1 MANEF
6 KIKKGLIVTGASGGT
21 VVDIQ
26 GSQGQLFS
34 VTDNLSGS
42 IFAVSDISGVP
53 ILDVNSSGLSTFDGD
68 VNLPDNKKILLG
80 TGNDLE
86 IYHDASHSYI
96 KDIGVGDL
104 KISSN
109 TVRIESNAAENMI
122 IAIANGGVSSYYNN
136 VKKFETTS
144 TGVNVTG
151 GATITGT
158 NTFLIESNST
168 AATFNLNS
176 TVRGFDFINNNA
188 TLLSIDNDGNGTFAD
203 QAFATTA
210 TSSGDASSTLTTKGY
225 VDGLITGATI
235 YRGAWDPSG
244 GGYGS
249 PDLSGVTQT
258 SGYYYI
264 CSAAGTA
271 EPNGTGTEPDTW
283 AVGDWVIYNDVSGT
297 GQWQKIDNSSVLS
310 GVGTGQTVA
319 LWEGAG
325 SVTDSETL
333 GNAPITVSG
342 NDTTFGGNITTS
354 GTNATVFADR
364 FSGLGVGAVIG
375 PNGAGTVFLRPSG
388 VGSSTNQS
396 SFTTTLAT
404 IGTDATFA
412 GDVVINSA
420 GDATSPILRL
430 NNSSS
435 NTFNHALEAIN
446 DNLTAAQTELLLF
459 GKETNNRNSGFIGY
473 NWNADNSET
482 NYVTIGH
489 WGYNHLLKIY
499 PTGTATFVGAV
510 TSPTFLGDL
519 NGTINTATTGVTQT
533 AGDNSTL
540 IATTAYADAAA
551 AAVPIGNYLP
561 LAGGTMTGVTQFND
575 HTNYGDQVYARFGA
589 SQDLQIFHNGTD
601 SFIDNYTGSLTIR
614 NRQDDGNIVF
624 TCDDGSG
631 GLASYL
637 TLNGNSTHAY
647 FTNPGN
653 VGIGT
658 TSPSSKLN
666 VIGGSGDD
674 IIAKFKTTGTG
685 TGDYSEIH
693 ILNDNN
699 DALKIGSIGSN
710 YTNSSWAGMR
720 YVYAGS
726 GDLGLKAVAGTG
738 NVRIYAGGAGSERM
752 RITSGGN
759 VGIGTTSPGYKLSVN
774 GDIHIPQNEY
784 IYFDNTAHYIRRG
797 SSDVELQGFNGLN
810 LRTNGSSRL
819 YIKQDG
825 NVGIGT
831 TLPGSKL
838 ELYEVSGGAP
848 TLLTLHQ
855 NAVDIVADDSMGSFI
870 DFKSTD
876 INANFTPQ
884 ARIGML
890 IRDSNGDNG
899 VISEGCGNLVFHTSR
914 GTDAAGAGEDVERMR
929 ITDIGNVGIGTST
942 PNAKLDVQGTQGQL
956 FSVTDDLSGDI
967 FSVADI
973 SGVPIMNVNSDGT
986 SYFDG
991 NVGIGTDSPDNK
1003 LFVTAS
1009 TAGDYA
1015 AFIENTNSTN
1025 GYGLLARTAQ
1035 TGTSSYAFAA
1045 RAGSSDIFVV
1055 RGDGNVG
1062 IGTASPN
1069 TKLHVAGIAQVTESG
1084 NSAFYGGNYVRVF
1097 GDQNY
1102 GFRNTGGT
1110 YIANISMSGNSYFN
1124 GGNVGI
1130 GTTSPG
1136 AKLEISQGAGGTA
1149 QNVINSGEQ
1158 AFRFSTKVEDT
1169 STNTAVFR
1177 QGIYYNN
1184 TENAT
1189 IAFYRGGSSVG
1200 GFMTFQTQNGNER
1213 MRIDS
1218 VGNVGIGTTSP
1229 ATKLEV
1235 NGGTDAIVTITG
1247 TTTAARLDIK
1257 TDSYHRFLQTIES
1270 DGRFRLYN
1278 QTTATEQLTVTN
1290 AGNVGIGTA
1299 SPDDMLEVYGSS
1311 PNIRVTNTAETD
1323 AGIVFNDAQ
1332 AGTGQMAAI
1341 KFNSSDEK
1349 LKFFVNDET
1358 SQRMV
1363 IDTAGNVGI
1372 GPTISPSYLLD
1383 VRDGT
1388 TSGAIARFSAI
1399 NAHVVIESSTAG
1411 NAVLHLKPNATG
1423 SKFGQFKVTAGN
1435 GYGFSW
1441 SNDAAGTGETTYM
1454 DLDTSSTGG
1463 GDLTVKGDVI
1473 AYGSPSDKKYK
1484 ENIKPIESAL
1494 GKAMQLQGVTFDWK
1508 DSDSILDIK
1517 EDIGF
1522 IAQDVQ
1528 EVLPELVRD
1537 SGKGNLSLRYQGIT
1551 PILLE
1556 AIKELKAEI
1565 DLLKSKPCNCN
1576 NCNCNI

>member
-1 MANEF
+1 M
-6 KIKKGLIVTGASGGT
+6 
-21 VVDIQ
+21 
-26 GSQGQLFS
+26 FS
-34 VTDNLSGS
+34 
-42 IFAVSDISGVP
+42 A
-53 ILDVNSSGLSTFDGD
+53 
-68 VNLPDNKKILLG
+68 
-80 TGNDLE
+80 
-86 IYHDASHSYI
+86 
-96 KDIGVGDL
+96 
-104 KISSN
+104 
-109 TVRIESNAAENMI
+109 
-122 IAIANGGVSSYYNN
+122 
-136 VKKFETTS
+136 
-144 TGVNVTG
+144 
-151 GATITGT
+151 
-158 NTFLIESNST
+158 
-168 AATFNLNS
+168 
-176 TVRGFDFINNNA
+176 
-188 TLLSIDNDGNGTFAD
+188 
-203 QAFATTA
+203 A

-658 TSPSSKLN
+658 TN
-666 VIGGSGDD
+666 
-674 IIAKFKTTGTG
+674 
-685 TGDYSEIH
+685 
-693 ILNDNN
+693 
-699 DALKIGSIGSN
+699 
-710 YTNSSWAGMR
+710 
-720 YVYAGS
+720 
-726 GDLGLKAVAGTG
+726 
-738 NVRIYAGGAGSERM
+738 
-752 RITSGGN
+752 
-759 VGIGTTSPGYKLSVN
+759 
-774 GDIHIPQNEY
+774 
-784 IYFDNTAHYIRRG
+784 
-797 SSDVELQGFNGLN
+797 
-810 LRTNGSSRL
+810 
-819 YIKQDG
+819 
-825 NVGIGT
+825 
-831 TLPGSKL
+831 PGSKL
-838 ELYEVSGGAP
+838 ELSEVSGGAP

-855 NAVDIVADDSMGSFI
+855 TAVDIVADDSMGSFI

-890 IRDSNGDNG
+890 IRDS
-899 VISEGCGNLVFHTSR
+899 
-914 GTDAAGAGEDVERMR
+914 
-929 ITDIGNVGIGTST
+929 
-942 PNAKLDVQGTQGQL
+942 
-956 FSVTDDLSGDI
+956 SGD
-967 FSVADI
+967 
-973 SGVPIMNVNSDGT
+973 SGVH
-986 SYFDG
+986 F
-991 NVGIGTDSPDNK
+991 
-1003 LFVTAS
+1003 
-1009 TAGDYA
+1009 
-1015 AFIENTNSTN
+1015 
-1025 GYGLLARTAQ
+1025 
-1035 TGTSSYAFAA
+1035 
-1045 RAGSSDIFVV
+1045 
-1055 RGDGNVG
+1055 
-1062 IGTASPN
+1062 
-1069 TKLHVAGIAQVTESG
+1069 
-1084 NSAFYGGNYVRVF
+1084 
-1097 GDQNY
+1097 
-1102 GFRNTGGT
+1102 
-1110 YIANISMSGNSYFN
+1110 
-1124 GGNVGI
+1124 
-1130 GTTSPG
+1130 
-1136 AKLEISQGAGGTA
+1136 
-1149 QNVINSGEQ
+1149 
-1158 AFRFSTKVEDT
+1158 
-1169 STNTAVFR
+1169 
-1177 QGIYYNN
+1177 
-1184 TENAT
+1184 
-1189 IAFYRGGSSVG
+1189 
-1200 GFMTFQTQNGNER
+1200 
-1213 MRIDS
+1213 
-1218 VGNVGIGTTSP
+1218 
-1229 ATKLEV
+1229 
-1235 NGGTDAIVTITG
+1235 
-1247 TTTAARLDIK
+1247 
-1257 TDSYHRFLQTIES
+1257 
-1270 DGRFRLYN
+1270 
-1278 QTTATEQLTVTN
+1278 
-1290 AGNVGIGTA
+1290 
-1299 SPDDMLEVYGSS
+1299 
-1311 PNIRVTNTAETD
+1311 
-1323 AGIVFNDAQ
+1323 
-1332 AGTGQMAAI
+1332 
-1341 KFNSSDEK
+1341 
-1349 LKFFVNDET
+1349 
-1358 SQRMV
+1358 
-1363 IDTAGNVGI
+1363 
-1372 GPTISPSYLLD
+1372 
-1383 VRDGT
+1383 
-1388 TSGAIARFSAI
+1388 
-1399 NAHVVIESSTAG
+1399 
-1411 NAVLHLKPNATG
+1411 
-1423 SKFGQFKVTAGN
+1423 
-1435 GYGFSW
+1435 
-1441 SNDAAGTGETTYM
+1441 
-1454 DLDTSSTGG
+1454 
-1463 GDLTVKGDVI
+1463 
-1473 AYGSPSDKKYK
+1473 
-1484 ENIKPIESAL
+1484 
-1494 GKAMQLQGVTFDWK
+1494 
-1508 DSDSILDIK
+1508 
-1517 EDIGF
+1517 
-1522 IAQDVQ
+1522 
-1528 EVLPELVRD
+1528 
-1537 SGKGNLSLRYQGIT
+1537 
-1551 PILLE
+1551 
-1556 AIKELKAEI
+1556 
-1565 DLLKSKPCNCN
+1565 
-1576 NCNCNI
+1576 